1 MQHGRI
7 LFNGSVW
14 IGAAECAVSL
24 KDRLRGLLGRASLGP
39 DAALLI
45 ERCGTVHTV
54 GMRFALDLVFL
65 DRAGRVL
72 RVVRGVRPGRL
83 WVGGGWRAARTLELE
98 AGCLDLTVLRVGDT
112 LEWKEG

>member
-1 MQHGRI
+1 MQRGRVQV
-7 LFNGSVW
+7 NGKAW
-14 IGAAECAVSL
+14 IGEVERAVAL

-45 ERCGTVHTV
+45 ERCGAVHTV

-65 DRAGRVL
+65 DRGWRVV

-98 AGCLDLTVLRVGDT
+98 AGCLDLTDLRVGET
-112 LEWKEG
+112 LEWREG